1 MSFRRIVSLV
11 TTLSFLVMAYTGIML
26 FLSPQGRVANWAN
39 WTLWGL
45 GKEDY
50 SAIHINFMVVFL
62 IASILHIFLNWTCL
76 VSYLR
81 NAARRLVV
89 VTPEFLLAL
98 GLTVVVFVG
107 TLLAWPP
114 FRNLVAF
121 NGAVKASWIASYG
134 EPPYGHAELSTLSQ
148 FARYLGISPDDAL
161 ARLRAGGL
169 QVDDAGQTVD
179 AVARR
184 NGVPPQR
191 VYDVLRPA
199 APAGP
204 AGQSADNL
212 PPPGAGSG
220 LGRKTLADL
229 GRGGLIRLPVALER
243 LKARGVE
250 AGGDS
255 TLKEVA
261 GELGVSPHELL
272 RDLQ

>member
-39 WTLWGL
+39 WQLLGL

-50 SAIHINFMVVFL
+50 AAIHINFMVLFL
-62 IASILHIFLNWTCL
+62 VASILHIYLNWTCL

-98 GLTVVVFVG
+98 GLTVVVFAG

-114 FRNLVAF
+114 FRNLLAL
-121 NGAVKASWIASYG
+121 NATVKESWIASYG

-204 AGQSADNL
+204 TGRSADNL
-212 PPPGAGSG
+212 PPGAGSG

-229 GRGGLIRLPVALER
+229 EREGLIRLPVALER
-243 LKARGVE
+243 LKARGVD

-261 GELGVSPHELL
+261 GELGVSPHDLL

>member
-11 TTLSFLVMAYTGIML
+11 TTLSFVMMAYTGIML

-45 GKEDY
+45 GKDDY
-50 SAIHINFMVVFL
+50 SAVHINFMVVFL
-62 IASILHIFLNWTCL
+62 IASILHIYLNWACL

-148 FARYLGISPDDAL
+148 FARYLGIPPDDAL

-169 QVDDAGQTVD
+169 RVDDVGQTVD
-179 AVARR
+179 TVARR

-191 VYDVLRPA
+191 VYDVLRPV
-199 APAGP
+199 GP
-204 AGQSADNL
+204 AGQSANKL

-220 LGRKTLADL
+220 LGRKTLAEL
-229 GRGGLIRLPVALER
+229 EREGLIRLPIALER

-261 GELGVSPHELL
+261 GELGVSPHDLL
-272 RDLQ
+272 HDLQ